1 MLESEFQSKLIKDLE
16 FRFEGCVIFKTDPS
30 YIQGFPD
37 LMILYNNR
45 WAALEC
51 KKNESARTQPN
62 QHYYVELL
70 NEMSFSSF
78 IYPENKKEVLYE
90 LQKSFSPRR

>member
-16 FRFEGCVIFKTDPS
+16 FRFEGCVVFKTDPS

-51 KKNESARTQPN
+51 KKNVNSIIRPN
-62 QHYYVELL
+62 QDYYINLL
-70 NEMSFSSF
+70 NKMSFSSF
-78 IYPENKKEVLYE
+78 IYPENKKEVIYE